1 MAWMPPLPS
10 RGHPNAPTLRNKLLM
25 LPAKFIVSLP
35 VSWSLAQSHSLTIS
49 LCPFLSS
56 LPPCSFFPTPTSSTH
71 SFPFFVASTCFC
83 CCYFSCS
90 ALGKLVL
97 CGCLPC
103 LLFLLEILLLPISG
117 KHTHT
122 PTHIYVFRVCVCVRC
137 VRIYFQR
144 LLLFYGN
151 FTPFISRKCE
161 LAKFCF
167 MLSFSNS
174 FPPVALPPLS
184 LSLSLPF
191 HFPV

>member
-1 MAWMPPLPS
+1 MSPFCLPL
-10 RGHPNAPTLRNKLLM
+10 L
-25 LPAKFIVSLP
+25 
-35 VSWSLAQSHSLTIS
+35 
-49 LCPFLSS
+49 PFL
-56 LPPCSFFPTPTSSTH
+56 LPLAPPTPSL
-71 SFPFFVASTCFC
+71 FVASTCFC

-122 PTHIYVFRVCVCVRC
+122 YTHPHTFQGVCVCVRC

-174 FPPVALPPLS
+174 FPSVAFS
-184 LSLSLPF
+184 LSF